1 MTERAFL
8 ELRHFWMRNGSQVD
22 RTTAYLRDVWLPE
35 MQKASVGP
43 VGIFSSLI
51 GPQNPTIL
59 TVVSREPLA
68 VISDTDFDADYVR
81 MESSILKS
89 FRTVPQIEPPTA
101 GEHRV
106 FELRTYESTNDRT
119 LSRKIQMFDDGEISI
134 FRRCGIVPV
143 FFGRTIIGRDQPN
156 LTYMVTFDDLAD
168 RERAWRTFAA
178 DPEWQKLRATPGLT
192 DAEIVS
198 NVTSSIY
205 RPLPFSP
212 IH

>member
-1 MTERAFL
+1 MTQCAFL
-8 ELRHFWMRNGSQVD
+8 ELRYFRMRNGPQVD
-22 RTTAYLRDVWLPE
+22 RTTAHLRDVWLPE
-35 MQKASVGP
+35 MQKAGVGP

-59 TVVSREPLA
+59 TVVNREPLA
-68 VISDTDFDADYVR
+68 VISGSDFDADYGR
-81 MESSILKS
+81 MESSILQS
-89 FRTVPQIEPPTA
+89 FRTVPQIEAPKA

-119 LSRKIQMFDDGEISI
+119 LSRKIQMFDDDEISI

-143 FFGRTIIGRDQPN
+143 FFGRTIIGLDQPN

>member
-8 ELRHFWMRNGSQVD
+8 ELRYFRMRSGPQVD

-35 MQKASVGP
+35 MQKAGAGP

-51 GPQNPTIL
+51 GPQSPTIL
-59 TVVSREPLA
+59 TVVGREPLA
-68 VISDTDFDADYVR
+68 VISDTDFDADYIR

-89 FRTVPQIEPPTA
+89 FRTVPQIEAPTA
-101 GEHRV
+101 SEHRV
-106 FELRTYESTNDRT
+106 FELRTYESANDRT

-134 FRRCGIVPV
+134 FRRCGIIPV

-156 LTYMVTFDDLAD
+156 LTYMVTFDDLAA

-198 NVTSSIY
+198 NVTSSVY

>member
-1 MTERAFL
+1 MTESAFL
-8 ELRHFWMRNGSQVD
+8 ELRYFRMCNGPQVD

-35 MQKASVGP
+35 MQKAGAGP

-68 VISDTDFDADYVR
+68 VISDTDFDADYMR

-89 FRTVPQIEPPTA
+89 FRTVPQIEAPKG

>member
-1 MTERAFL
+1 MPQCAFL
-8 ELRHFWMRNGSQVD
+8 ELRYFRMRNGPQVD

-35 MQKASVGP
+35 MQKAGVGP

-59 TVVSREPLA
+59 TVVNREPLA
-68 VISDTDFDADYVR
+68 VMSGSDFDADYGR
-81 MESSILKS
+81 MESSILQS
-89 FRTVPQIEPPTA
+89 FRTVPQIEAPKA

-119 LSRKIQMFDDGEISI
+119 LSRKIQMFDDDEISI

-143 FFGRTIIGRDQPN
+143 FFGRTIIGLDQPN

>member
-1 MTERAFL
+1 
-8 ELRHFWMRNGSQVD
+8 MRICPLVD

-35 MQKASVGP
+35 VQKTSASP

-59 TVVSREPLA
+59 TVVSHSSPASIRQ
-68 VISDTDFDADYVR
+68 TDFEAEYVR
-81 MESSILKS
+81 MDNSILLS
-89 FRTVPQIEPPTA
+89 FATVPDLEVPTPR
-101 GEHRV
+101 EQRV
-106 FELRTYESTNDRT
+106 FELRTYESVDDRA
-119 LSRKIQMFDDGEISI
+119 LSRKIQMFDDDEIAI
-134 FRRCGIVPV
+134 FRRCGITPV
-143 FFGRTIIGRDQPN
+143 FFGRTIVGSDQPN
-156 LTYMVTFDDLAD
+156 LTYMVAFDDLAD
-168 RERAWRTFAA
+168 RERGWGTFAA

-198 NVTSSIY
+198 NVSSAIY